1 MEQVITRN
9 EFEDVLFSNT
19 LTVVQKDAEVP
30 HMVHLTNLY
39 VIENNEAVAVYK
51 RVISSCGSTA
61 KTEFF
66 FENLKG

>member
-1 MEQVITRN
+1 MEKVITRD

-30 HMVHLTNLY
+30 HMVHMTNLY
-39 VIENNEAVAVYK
+39 VIENNEVVSVYK
-51 RVISSCGSTA
+51 RVISSCGSIA
-61 KTEFF
+61 KTGFF